1 MKAIVV
7 GAGLSGLA
15 AAYKL
20 QQAGW
25 DVTVLEASDRAGGRC
40 ATLRRDGFVID
51 TGPEIIAGSYQRY
64 LALVKAVG
72 LEDQVVPSSPVVG
85 SVRNGKVMDNDT
97 TKPLAMAFT
106 PLLSWSAKLRL
117 ARGLRRV
124 WNLASRLDAY
134 GMADHAEHD
143 HATVTAQDR
152 SLELFGREVTDYLID
167 PLVRMIGGAGPGR
180 ISQLLMLGGLSS
192 WSSALLN
199 LRGGLDTL
207 PKAVAQRL
215 RVEYRAKVARVDP
228 VGSGVLVRYAD
239 AHGHEQTMQ
248 ADRCVLACRFEDAA
262 ACSPWLSEVGKAYGE
277 RLQPAKLIDVKVA
290 YGAPTRSKAFA
301 SQVPTAENRELLM
314 YALTHNKAPDRAPP
328 GHSLFTLYTD
338 DGVFDEMAAK
348 SDDELI
354 DWARRQ
360 MEALYPE
367 VKGHFLFGHA
377 GRYARAGYRADP
389 GYFIRTAEFMRRIAD
404 DSPIQL
410 GGDVFGAGSMEAA
423 VLWGERAAER
433 LLAPSAFAAQQQA
446 A

>member
-1 MKAIVV
+1 MKVIVV

-20 QQAGW
+20 QQAGCE
-25 DVTVLEASDRAGGRC
+25 VTVLEAGDRPGGRC
-40 ATLRRDGFVID
+40 ATFRRDGFLID

-64 LALVKAVG
+64 LALAKAVG
-72 LEDQVVPSSPVVG
+72 LESQLVYSSTVVG
-85 SVRNGKVMDNDT
+85 SVRDGRVVDNDT
-97 TKPLAMAFT
+97 TRPLAMAFT

-124 WNLASRLDAY
+124 WSVASRLDAY
-134 GMADHAEHD
+134 GMADHAQHD
-143 HATVTAQDR
+143 DAGVTAQDKA
-152 SLELFGREVTDYLID
+152 LELFGREVTDYLID
-167 PLVRMIGGAGPGR
+167 PLVRMIGGAGPSR
-180 ISQLLMLGGLSS
+180 ISPLLMLGGLSS
-192 WSSALLN
+192 WSQPLMN

-207 PKAVAQRL
+207 PKAVAE
-215 RVEYRAKVARVDP
+215 RVRVQYRAQVTHLEA
-228 VGSGVLVRYAD
+228 GASGVVVRVRD
-239 AHGHEQTMQ
+239 AQGAEKALQ
-248 ADRCVLACRFEDAA
+248 ADRCVIACRFDDALTF
-262 ACSPWLSEVGKAYGE
+262 SPWLVETGGAYGA
-277 RLQPAKLIDVKVA
+277 RLQPARLIDIKLA
-290 YGAPTRSKAFA
+290 YAAPTHSRAFA
-301 SQVPTAENRELLM
+301 CQVPTAESRELLM

-338 DGVFDEMAAK
+338 DGVFDEMAPK
-348 SDDELI
+348 TDDELI
-354 DWARRQ
+354 GWARRQ

-389 GYFIRTAEFMRRIAD
+389 GYFIRTAEFMRRVPH
-404 DSPIQL
+404 DSPIQV

-433 LLAPSAFAAQQQA
+433 LLAPALAARQA